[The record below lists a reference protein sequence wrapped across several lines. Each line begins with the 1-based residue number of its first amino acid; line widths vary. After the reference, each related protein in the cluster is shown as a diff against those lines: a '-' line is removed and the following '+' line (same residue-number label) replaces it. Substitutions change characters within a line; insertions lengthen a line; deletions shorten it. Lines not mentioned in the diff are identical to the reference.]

1 MSAGPDRGFAAT
13 GTAGGQEPSGV
24 RPEDRPASAVSPEV
38 AALLRAQLRGR
49 VAVMGVGNPLRGD
62 DAVGSIVA
70 RKLQRAFAWVPPGA
84 PDDGGVTMV
93 AIVDAEEIPES
104 YLDVLCAARPAVV
117 VLVDAADVGRAPGS
131 VVLVDG
137 SRLADHASSTHRTPL
152 APVARYLEGRTGA
165 RVLLAGIQPGPDR
178 WGDGLS
184 GAVEDTANRL
194 SNILWDALRA
204 GRAESPE
211 KAWTPEAPVC

>member
-1 MSAGPDRGFAAT
+1 MSGSPDRAFAAPGDPGERT
-13 GTAGGQEPSGV
+13 CSGV
-24 RPEDRPASAVSPEV
+24 RPEDRPVSAVSPEV

-70 RKLQRAFAWVPPGA
+70 RKLQRAFAWVPPA
-84 PDDGGVTMV
+84 EVDDVPVTTV

-104 YLDVLCAARPAVV
+104 YLDVLCAAHPAVV
-117 VLVDAADVGRAPGS
+117 VLVDAADVGAPPGA
-131 VVLVDG
+131 VVLLDG
-137 SRLADHASSTHRTPL
+137 SRLADHVSSTHRTPL
-152 APVARYLEGRTGA
+152 APVARYLERRTGA
-165 RVLLAGIQPGPDR
+165 RVLLAGIQPGPER

-194 SNILWDALRA
+194 TNILWDALRA
-204 GRAESPE
+204 GSAESPE